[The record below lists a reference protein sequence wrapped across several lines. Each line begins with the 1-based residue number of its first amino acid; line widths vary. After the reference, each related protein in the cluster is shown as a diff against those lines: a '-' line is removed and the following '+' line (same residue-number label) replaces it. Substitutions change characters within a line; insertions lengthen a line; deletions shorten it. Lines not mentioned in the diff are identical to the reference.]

1 MNFRVQV
8 GGCDPDSWT
17 WVEAH
22 DMRHAAAR
30 AGAGRGLGER
40 RVYVVEPGSP
50 SYPNGAPMVVHGF
63 DLSVNAREVT
73 P

>member
-1 MNFRVQV
+1 
-8 GGCDPDSWT
+8 
-17 WVEAH
+17 
-22 DMRHAAAR
+22 MRHAAAR